1 MLTRQQITEEEFC
14 PQFCLVSASAEAALG
29 DFMEEHLGHLQN
41 ASIPGHVRASPVK
54 MLVRLGGRQKQC

>member
-1 MLTRQQITEEEFC
+1 MLTQQQITEEEFC
-14 PQFCLVSASAEAALG
+14 PQFCLVSASAEAALA